1 MITPIASKLAHS
13 RAKRWAET
21 MVEDMTLI
29 SGIRRPA
36 KIQSLEA
43 GKVIRNRKIAITVE
57 KERLLVISQNNE
69 QSWCEQCQ
77 ATVKRIGPAQAAA
90 IKGVSH
96 RSIFQHIESGQLHFV
111 EGSGGV
117 LLICLEALFETELKT
132 TKEGDT
138 S

>member
-1 MITPIASKLAHS
+1 MLTPIALKLAHS
-13 RAKRWAET
+13 RAKHWAET
-21 MVEDMTLI
+21 MAGDQTVI

-77 ATVKRIGPAQAAA
+77 ATVKRIGPSQAAA

-96 RSIFQHIESGQLHFV
+96 RTIFQHIESGQLHFV
-111 EGSGGV
+111 ESGGV
-117 LLICLEALFETELKT
+117 LLICLEALLKQ
-132 TKEGDT
+132 D
-138 S
+138 